1 MPALRYRS
9 PWVQPRPRCCRRS
22 PATGS
27 HRVSAGPPR
36 CLGFDTTHL
45 QLDLLVLQLLAVA
58 IRAGNVPRVL
68 DLLPQQTT
76 PLGFSLLEAACC
88 GQRDVLELLI
98 DAAGVMPLTST
109 ADALG
114 RTPLH
119 LAAANGDYG
128 AAQLLI
134 ARGADVNVSCNVP
147 LGWLPT
153 LQLKLAAAGM
163 RVFIS

>member
-1 MPALRYRS
+1 
-9 PWVQPRPRCCRRS
+9 
-22 PATGS
+22 
-27 HRVSAGPPR
+27 
-36 CLGFDTTHL
+36 
-45 QLDLLVLQLLAVA
+45 VLQLLAVA

-76 PLGFSLLEAACC
+76 PVGFSLLEAACC

-134 ARGADVNVSCNVP
+134 ARGADVNVSCNMP
-147 LGWLPT
+147 LGRHPT
-153 LQLKLAAAGM
+153 LLLKLAAAGM
-163 RVFIS
+163 RVFLSLSAAGTSSPLLPTSHSQLTAAQCGLCRPTPWTM